1 MFKPPQRARRDANEP
16 LIFAALR
23 AHGLS
28 VCPTDKPLDA
38 VVSYK
43 GYTCLVEVKS
53 GPKARLTPAQVAFLA
68 EWQGHAVVIRDVDEA
83 IAFAKAVR
91 AEARRPGD

>member
-1 MFKPPQRARRDANEP
+1 MHKPPQRARRDANEP
-16 LIFAALR
+16 VIFAALR

-38 VVSYK
+38 VV
-43 GYTCLVEVKS
+43 GYGARTYLVEVKH

-91 AEARRPGD
+91 AEAK